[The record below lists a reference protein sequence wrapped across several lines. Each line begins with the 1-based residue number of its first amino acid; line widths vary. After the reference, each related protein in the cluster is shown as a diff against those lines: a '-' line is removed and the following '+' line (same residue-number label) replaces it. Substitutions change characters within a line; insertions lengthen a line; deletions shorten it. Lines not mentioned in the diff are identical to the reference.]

1 MPKEQ
6 SAEALRPQRVTLESH
21 HTGIT
26 LTYRWFS
33 WLLVFVVILLIL
45 SIGRILWGFSQ
56 WLQENPLSVGLV
68 ARVGVWRLLEV
79 LFFLGLAVFG
89 ILASYSLIAYL
100 ISRTVI
106 TVTGSE
112 MTVRESPVL
121 DRGNITIPTPEVSR
135 IHIEEVVSDCEGTRS
150 TSYQLNAVLK
160 DDQRLA
166 LISEIKLDE
175 ARFLAQK
182 ISERLGIE
190 IESDSRR

>member
-6 SAEALRPQRVTLESH
+6 SAEALRPWRITLESH

-45 SIGRILWGFSQ
+45 TSGRILWGFSQ
-56 WLQENPLSVGLV
+56 WLQENPLSVSLV

-100 ISRTVI
+100 VSRTVI

-121 DRGNITIPTPEVSR
+121 DRGNITIPTPDVSR
-135 IHIEEVVSDCEGTRS
+135 IHIEEVVTHFEGTHI
-150 TSYQLNAVLK
+150 SYRLNAVLK

-166 LISEIKLDE
+166 LISELKLDA